1 MKKEPKILLYDIE
14 TLMNEGFFF
23 SLYDAI
29 NPNFIVKEKSI
40 LTIAYKFLGDK
51 GKAKGM
57 SIADF
62 AKEGEP
68 FDAHNDKALLE
79 AFSKIVNEADYIVGH
94 YSDKF
99 DNKFLQARVMINGLP
114 PLKMPSQID
123 TYKLVKKHFN
133 LNANRLDYV
142 GKLLGLGGKMPMN
155 YSYWIECAK
164 GNLKALK
171 KMLAYNK
178 QDVDL
183 LEAIFKKLLPYVET
197 KINRS
202 LFTKDH
208 NFMCNSCGST
218 ELTKNGSKVLKSRKV
233 QYYRCTQCGSSCYNN
248 KEVVDG

>member
-1 MKKEPKILLYDIE
+1 MTNKPKILLYDIE

-62 AKEGEP
+62 SKNGK
-68 FDAHNDKALLE
+68 FDPHDDKALLA
-79 AFSKIVNEADYIVGH
+79 AFAKIVNEADYIVGH

-99 DNKFLQARVMINGLP
+99 DNKFLQARTLINELP
-114 PLKMPSQID
+114 PLQMPNQID

-133 LNANRLDYV
+133 LNANRLDYI

-155 YSYWIECAK
+155 YSYWLDCAK
-164 GNLKALK
+164 GDIKALN

-183 LEAIFKKLLPYVET
+183 LEKIFKKLLPYVET

-202 LFTKDH
+202 LFTKDGS
-208 NFMCNSCGST
+208 FVCNSCGSKH
-218 ELTKNGSKVLKSRKV
+218 LTKSGTKVLKTRKV
-233 QYYRCTQCGSSCYNN
+233 QYYKCKDCGSVSYNN
-248 KEVVDG
+248 KEVVE

>member
-1 MKKEPKILLYDIE
+1 MTKAPKILLYDIE

-23 SLYDAI
+23 SLYDPI

-51 GKAKGM
+51 GKAKGL
-57 SIADF
+57 SIADCVKDGDSF
-62 AKEGEP
+62 NP
-68 FDAHNDKALLE
+68 HDDKALLE

-99 DNKFLQARVMINGLP
+99 DNKFLQARVLINELP
-114 PLKMPSQID
+114 PIKMPAQID

-133 LNANRLDYV
+133 LNANRLDYI

-155 YSYWIECAK
+155 YSYWVDCAK
-164 GNLKALK
+164 GDLKALK

-202 LFTKDH
+202 LFGKTHDLICNCCGGKNLVKD
-208 NFMCNSCGST
+208 GT
-218 ELTKNGSKVLKSRKV
+218 KVLKTRKV
-233 QYYRCTQCGSSCYNN
+233 QYYRCNNCGSVSYNN
-248 KEVVDG
+248 KEVVE